1 MDQSLSKREY
11 QVLAQS
17 VTNYVLTIDP
27 YFRISL
33 CNDLVRRDFP
43 ISLDKTCYQAW
54 KNRQYPCPDCPVRQC
69 FENGKVMISE
79 ENLILRDGRAACF
92 EVKATPVKNDLG
104 EILSV
109 IMVATDAD
117 RIQQLTQEWGH
128 SNSLLNEQM
137 AQRLETLQ
145 ASEKKYRTIFERSP
159 DIIILLDSNLRIVDI
174 NPAGLKL
181 LEGYGQEEIL
191 GLDSFGA
198 LFEKLE
204 DFEGFRARLLRRG
217 RVQDLETFLVTK
229 FAALAPVLISANAIS
244 DQEGRIHYFEVNV
257 RDIYLMRLKEEVL
270 KKQNLQLAMINEILE
285 TLSQSRILDQ
295 LLNQVADRLMDLL
308 QGNSF
313 RIYLLGE
320 KKEHLNLAVARG
332 LTEDFLSKPF
342 VQRRPLT
349 EGFLGMSAETCRTI
363 VIGDFEKTGNR
374 FLEDLEMEE
383 IRSAAYIPLLS
394 KGALV
399 GVLST
404 TSSRKDKFT
413 QQDINFLNAI
423 GHSMGMVIENL
434 HLFEQTRRAYQEL
447 KVAQEQILHR
457 EKLASLGKQAA
468 TIAHEINNPISS
480 VLTYIKLMRRILT
493 GPPFPEQRV
502 PDLQRY
508 LKTMETETARCGEIV
523 KNLLGFSRQTK
534 PKKEWVDFS
543 RVFEKA
549 VALMN
554 HNLNLKGIT
563 VIQNPIFSIPLVPC
577 DAKQMQQVFVNL
589 IGNAAEAMPQG
600 GVITLEASYQP
611 AANQVLFQ
619 IRDNGIGIPPE
630 HLPNIF
636 EPFFTTKDEIK
647 GVGLGL
653 SVVHGIISEHGGQIT
668 VESRPGE
675 GTCFSIRLPT
685 NNRESDPASIED
697 GVT

>member
-1 MDQSLSKREY
+1 MKICICLNRTRPGLSGTQGGPGTEY
-11 QVLAQS
+11 S
-17 VTNYVLTIDP
+17 
-27 YFRISL
+27 
-33 CNDLVRRDFP
+33 
-43 ISLDKTCYQAW
+43 
-54 KNRQYPCPDCPVRQC
+54 
-69 FENGKVMISE
+69 
-79 ENLILRDGRAACF
+79 
-92 EVKATPVKNDLG
+92 
-104 EILSV
+104 
-109 IMVATDAD
+109 
-117 RIQQLTQEWGH
+117 
-128 SNSLLNEQM
+128 
-137 AQRLETLQ
+137 
-145 ASEKKYRTIFERSP
+145 
-159 DIIILLDSNLRIVDI
+159 
-174 NPAGLKL
+174 
-181 LEGYGQEEIL
+181 
-191 GLDSFGA
+191 
-198 LFEKLE
+198 
-204 DFEGFRARLLRRG
+204 
-217 RVQDLETFLVTK
+217 
-229 FAALAPVLISANAIS
+229 
-244 DQEGRIHYFEVNV
+244 
-257 RDIYLMRLKEEVL
+257 
-270 KKQNLQLAMINEILE
+270 
-285 TLSQSRILDQ
+285 
-295 LLNQVADRLMDLL
+295 
-308 QGNSF
+308 
-313 RIYLLGE
+313 
-320 KKEHLNLAVARG
+320 
-332 LTEDFLSKPF
+332 
-342 VQRRPLT
+342 
-349 EGFLGMSAETCRTI
+349 
-363 VIGDFEKTGNR
+363 
-374 FLEDLEMEE
+374 
-383 IRSAAYIPLLS
+383 
-394 KGALV
+394 
-399 GVLST
+399 
-404 TSSRKDKFT
+404 
-413 QQDINFLNAI
+413 
-423 GHSMGMVIENL
+423 
-434 HLFEQTRRAYQEL
+434 
-447 KVAQEQILHR
+447 HR

-668 VESRPGE
+668 VEGPRAGRGDLFFDQAADKQSGIRSRINTRME
-675 GTCFSIRLPT
+675 
-685 NNRESDPASIED
+685 
-697 GVT
+697 

>member
-198 LFEKLE
+198 LFEKPE

-404 TSSRKDKFT
+404 TSSQR
-413 QQDINFLNAI
+413 IN
-423 GHSMGMVIENL
+423 SP
-434 HLFEQTRRAYQEL
+434 
-447 KVAQEQILHR
+447 
-457 EKLASLGKQAA
+457 S
-468 TIAHEINNPISS
+468 
-480 VLTYIKLMRRILT
+480 RIL
-493 GPPFPEQRV
+493 
-502 PDLQRY
+502 
-508 LKTMETETARCGEIV
+508 
-523 KNLLGFSRQTK
+523 
-534 PKKEWVDFS
+534 
-543 RVFEKA
+543 
-549 VALMN
+549 
-554 HNLNLKGIT
+554 
-563 VIQNPIFSIPLVPC
+563 
-577 DAKQMQQVFVNL
+577 
-589 IGNAAEAMPQG
+589 
-600 GVITLEASYQP
+600 
-611 AANQVLFQ
+611 
-619 IRDNGIGIPPE
+619 
-630 HLPNIF
+630 
-636 EPFFTTKDEIK
+636 
-647 GVGLGL
+647 
-653 SVVHGIISEHGGQIT
+653 IS
-668 VESRPGE
+668 
-675 GTCFSIRLPT
+675 
-685 NNRESDPASIED
+685 
-697 GVT
+697 

>member
-1 MDQSLSKREY
+1 MEQSIAKSDY

-54 KNRQYPCPDCPVRQC
+54 KNRQYPCPDCPVRLC
-69 FENGKVMISE
+69 FENGEVVISE

-117 RIQQLTQEWGH
+117 RIQRLTREWGH
-128 SNSLLNEQM
+128 SNSLMNEQM

-159 DIIILLDSNLRIVDI
+159 DIILLLDPNLRIVDI
-174 NPAGLKL
+174 NPAGLRL
-181 LEGYGQEEIL
+181 LEGYGQEDIL
-191 GLDSFGA
+191 GLASFGA
-198 LFEKLE
+198 LFQKPE
-204 DFEGFRARLLRRG
+204 DFEGFRTRLLRRG

-244 DQEGRIHYFEVNV
+244 DQEGRTLYFEVNV

-270 KKQNLQLAMINEILE
+270 KKQNQQLAMINEILE
-285 TLSQSRILDQ
+285 TLSQSRVLDQ

-342 VQRRPLT
+342 VQRRPLR
-349 EGFLGMSAETCRTI
+349 EGFLGMSAETSRTI

-434 HLFEQTRRAYQEL
+434 RLFEQTRQAYQDL
-447 KVAQEQILHR
+447 KVAQEHILHR
-457 EKLASLGKQAA
+457 EKLASLGKLAA

-480 VLTYIKLMRRILT
+480 VLTYIKLMLRILT

-502 PDLQRY
+502 SDLRRY

-523 KNLLGFSRQTK
+523 KNLLDFSRQTK
-534 PKKEWVDFS
+534 PKKEWVDLAG
-543 RVFEKA
+543 VVKKA

-554 HNLNLKGIT
+554 HNLNLKDIT

-577 DAKQMQQVFVNL
+577 DAKQMQQIFVNL

-600 GVITLEASYQP
+600 GVITIEASYQP
-611 AANQVLFQ
+611 ASNQVLCQ
-619 IRDNGIGIPPE
+619 VRDNGIGIPPE

-675 GTCFSIRLPT
+675 GTCFSIRLPVSD
-685 NNRESDPASIED
+685 READPASNEN